1 MQIARRRGIKK
12 AIVTVARR
20 LAVIMQ
26 RHGRGKDC
34 SISSS
39 NPIVEGPSCRF
50 RREARA
56 RELHRHCSRGSESA

>member
-12 AIVTVARR
+12 AIVTVTRR
-20 LAVIMQ
+20 LPVIMQ

-34 SISSS
+34 SM
-39 NPIVEGPSCRF
+39 NPMVEGPSCRF

-56 RELHRHCSRGSESA
+56 RERHRHCSRGSESA